1 MVNVAAAIFT
11 SHLPMGL
18 MIPEKYVT
26 VLTCI
31 HSPSILYQDHLCK
44 IPLLKYMYHSLS
56 LRILLD
62 MPRLYC
68 GCEMKF

>member
-31 HSPSILYQDHLCK
+31 HSPSILYQDR
-44 IPLLKYMYHSLS
+44 S
-56 LRILLD
+56 LRHYELVTVEIFLSSTGLEI
-62 MPRLYC
+62 RA
-68 GCEMKF
+68 KNI